1 LCWYPWFFI
10 LFYFILFYFILF
22 YLQGM
27 PLYVSGKKGHTV
39 SSSSCEQWFSIAA
52 GMTSQGSVE
61 LPGKGLCV
69 VVLPSGWSIAR

>member
-1 LCWYPWFFI
+1 
-10 LFYFILFYFILF
+10 
-22 YLQGM
+22 M